1 MEFSKQLTQYYVR
14 PERQID
20 MSYEQLINC
29 NLDMGFTSVM
39 RDGRDFHQITR
50 DISISVQHFHDGRLT
65 NLLFLEGQPIRLEFR
80 DNEIISYYSDYIELR
95 YILSGF
101 LEVEIEGE
109 TIQFAENEICFI
121 NSMAY
126 HRESIANSNC
136 MFVNISIRRE
146 VFNESFLN
154 NIGLTPLQKFLRLN
168 IMKIGEQ
175 QHYLKFTPTSEK
187 DSQKILDYISA
198 VFLEVKNHLPG
209 YLEISRG
216 YIIRLMDDL
225 SSGYQYNF
233 SRQDSRI
240 YNEKLFES
248 ITEYM
253 VANLDSVKLSD
264 LTEQFHFHANYF
276 NNLIRKFTGQS
287 YSCYLISL
295 RIEKAKALLSS
306 TTLTIDEIMWLVG
319 YNNKGFFYRKFTE
332 LTGMS
337 PARFRNAAR

>member
-187 DSQKILDYISA
+187 DSQKIIFRAISRSAAAILSALWTISPPATSTISA
-198 VFLEVKNHLPG
+198 ARTAGFTTKSCLNR
-209 YLEISRG
+209 SRN
-216 YIIRLMDDL
+216 IWSPIWTL
-225 SSGYQYNF
+225 SN
-233 SRQDSRI
+233 
-240 YNEKLFES
+240 
-248 ITEYM
+248 
-253 VANLDSVKLSD
+253 SV
-264 LTEQFHFHANYF
+264 
-276 NNLIRKFTGQS
+276 I
-287 YSCYLISL
+287 
-295 RIEKAKALLSS
+295 
-306 TTLTIDEIMWLVG
+306 
-319 YNNKGFFYRKFTE
+319 
-332 LTGMS
+332 
-337 PARFRNAAR
+337 